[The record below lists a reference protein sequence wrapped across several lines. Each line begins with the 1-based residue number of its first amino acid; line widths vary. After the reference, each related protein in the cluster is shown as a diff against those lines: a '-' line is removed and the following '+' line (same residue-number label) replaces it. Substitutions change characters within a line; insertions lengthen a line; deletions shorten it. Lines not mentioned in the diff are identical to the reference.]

1 MHACPSCA
9 GAQWEKAAEVFAKM
23 QRQGCRP
30 DVVTY
35 TALIQAYERGG
46 QWRRA
51 LAAFDE
57 MVTRPCTP
65 DSIVYNAIIDVLWE
79 TGVAWAQ
86 RKAAAL
92 FRRASAEGLI
102 RRHSHLSADSA
113 ELNLHS
119 TTAGVAL
126 LSLHCWLQD
135 LQ

>member
-1 MHACPSCA
+1 MC
-9 GAQWEKAAEVFAKM
+9 
-23 QRQGCRP
+23 
-30 DVVTY
+30 D
-35 TALIQAYERGG
+35 
-46 QWRRA
+46 
-51 LAAFDE
+51 
-57 MVTRPCTP
+57 RPCAP
-65 DSIVYNAIIDVLWE
+65 DSIVYSTIIDGLWE

-102 RRHSHLSADSA
+102 RRPSHLSADSA

-126 LSLHCWLQD
+126 LSLHGWLQD

>member
-1 MHACPSCA
+1 MFS
-9 GAQWEKAAEVFAKM
+9 KM

-57 MVTRPCTP
+57 MVARPCAP

-92 FRRASAEGLI
+92 FRRALAEGLI
-102 RRHSHLSADSA
+102 RRHSHLSTDSA